1 MQSDRHPLKIG
12 PQIAVGDVFFYGYGC
27 APGTLWLANPM
38 SVAAYLARTSP
49 AGGQGGDAATLD
61 IIAKAIYPARDR
73 TVDHVDVIR
82 TESGVADG
90 AAIFLIDRQFVLFV
104 APFEHPDAADVQR
117 TAMLRIAESL
127 PASLS
132 RTLLPIIGS
141 GHFEERSFLVLP
153 RCTPLSAGRLGR
165 FLDKKRVADD
175 ILPWLRD
182 LAAWK
187 AHAPDDPGRFIASL
201 NALIRMDDLPVAV
214 RETAQRMERQLR
226 DGAIRPWH
234 VPMHGDLW
242 RNNVMRRDDGSL
254 AVIDWAGS
262 EVDGYGIY
270 DLVRFKQSFNIADA
284 RYRSELRWYAELMG
298 GEDAVMAHLLG
309 ALGHYADRLG
319 EFPRERFV
327 TLAADCYALLNSG
340 LSGRPHG

>member
-1 MQSDRHPLKIG
+1 
-12 PQIAVGDVFFYGYGC
+12 
-27 APGTLWLANPM
+27 M

-49 AGGQGGDAATLD
+49 AGGQGGDAATLE
-61 IIAKAIYPARDR
+61 IIARAIYPAGDR
-73 TVDHVDVIR
+73 TIAHVEVIR
-82 TESGVADG
+82 TESSVADG

-104 APFEHPDAADVQR
+104 APFAHPDAADVQR

-127 PASLS
+127 PASLN
-132 RTLLPIIGS
+132 RMLLPIIGN
-141 GHFEERSFLVLP
+141 GHFGERSFLVLP
-153 RCTPLSAGRLGR
+153 RCTPLSTGVLGR
-165 FLDKKRVADD
+165 FLERTRVAGD

-182 LAAWK
+182 LAIWRARE
-187 AHAPDDPGRFIASL
+187 PDDPRHFIASL
-201 NALIRMDDLPVAV
+201 NALIRMDDLPGTL
-214 RETAQRMERQLR
+214 RETAQRIERQLR
-226 DGAIRPWH
+226 DGTIRPWH

-284 RYRSELRWYAELMG
+284 RYRSELHWYAELMG
-298 GEDAVMAHLLG
+298 GEEVVTAHLFG
-309 ALGHYADRLG
+309 ALGHYANRLG

-327 TLAADCYALLNSG
+327 TLATVCYALLMSG

>member
-1 MQSDRHPLKIG
+1 
-12 PQIAVGDVFFYGYGC
+12 
-27 APGTLWLANPM
+27 M

-61 IIAKAIYPARDR
+61 IIARAMYPAGDR
-73 TVDHVDVIR
+73 TIEHVDVIR

-90 AAIFLIDRQFVLFV
+90 AAIFLIDRHFILFV
-104 APFEHPDAADVQR
+104 APFEHPDAADAQR
-117 TAMLRIAESL
+117 NAMLRIAEAL
-127 PASLS
+127 PPSLS
-132 RTLLPIIGS
+132 RTLLPIVGN
-141 GHFEERSFLVLP
+141 GYFGERSFLVLP
-153 RCTPLSAGRLGR
+153 RCIPLSSGRVGR
-165 FLDKKRVADD
+165 FLDKTRVAADL
-175 ILPWLRD
+175 LPWLRD
-182 LAAWK
+182 LASWK
-187 AHAPDDPGRFIASL
+187 AHEPADPQRFIAAF
-201 NALIRMDDLPVAV
+201 NALIRMEDLPND
-214 RETAQRMERQLR
+214 LR
-226 DGAIRPWH
+226 DTARRIERSVSDRAIRLWH

-270 DLVRFKQSFNIADA
+270 DLVRFKQSFNIPDA

-298 GEDAVMAHLLG
+298 GEDAVTAHLLG

-327 TLAADCYALLNSG
+327 TLATDCYALLMSG